1 MNKKAKSVGTFAF
14 FICLIVVVGM
24 MMYYRYMNRQRT
36 EQTEK
41 LPSTEV
47 EKLLAKDMD
56 GGYPETPKEV
66 VGLYSR
72 MIQCL
77 YKDGMSDEEFD
88 KILEK
93 VRLMYTSELLNN
105 NSFENQKQK
114 LQEEIKSFE
123 SDKRSILSYTVE
135 SSAGKYK
142 TIKNRECTVVQ
153 VAFFLRKGNE
163 YTKAYE
169 EFMLTKEENKWKILG
184 FRQLQ
189 GEQTAIEDGG
199 EDE

>member
-1 MNKKAKSVGTFAF
+1 MSKKARSIGRFAF
-14 FICLIVVVGM
+14 FMCLIVIMGM

-41 LPSTEV
+41 LPGTEI
-47 EKLLAKDMD
+47 EKMLAKDMED
-56 GGYPETPKEV
+56 GYPETPKEV

-77 YKDGMSDEEFD
+77 YKGGMSDEEFD
-88 KILEK
+88 KVLEK
-93 VRLMYTSELLNN
+93 VRLMYTSDLLDN
-105 NSFENQKQK
+105 NSFERQKQK

-123 SDKRSILSYTVE
+123 SEKRSILSYTVD

-142 TIKNRECTVVQ
+142 TIQNRQCTVVQ
-153 VAFFLRKGNE
+153 VAFFLRKGND

-169 EFMLTKEENKWKILG
+169 EFMLTKEGELWKILG

-189 GEQTAIEDGG
+189 GEQAVIEDGG

>member
-47 EKLLAKDMD
+47 EKVLAKDMD

-93 VRLMYTSELLNN
+93 VRLMYTSELFNN

-123 SDKRSILSYTVE
+123 SDNRSILSYTVE

>member
-14 FICLIVVVGM
+14 FICLVVVVGM

-77 YKDGMSDEEFD
+77 YKGEMSDEEFD

-93 VRLMYTSELLNN
+93 VRLMYTSDLLNN
-105 NSFENQKQK
+105 NSFEKQKQK

-142 TIKNRECTVVQ
+142 TIKNRECTVAQ
-153 VAFFLRKGNE
+153 VAFFLRKGDE

>member
-14 FICLIVVVGM
+14 FICLVVVVGM

-47 EKLLAKDMD
+47 EKVLAKDMD

-77 YKDGMSDEEFD
+77 YKGGMSDEEFD

-189 GEQTAIEDGG
+189 GEQTAIGDGG